1 MLFDH
6 FADIAIFAWLW
17 FKALFNFDK
26 GKIDINFRW
35 LQFIRQKLMQT
46 AIHVNAFAD
55 SERKMTEEKT
65 IYLIDGTAYIHRAY
79 HAIRGLANSKGL
91 PTNAIFGFTRMLMKL
106 MEDRNPE
113 YVGMFFDAR
122 GPTFRHDMYPDY
134 KANRPPMP
142 EDMAV
147 QIPYIKKVTA
157 AFNLPIIEMQGY
169 EADDLIGTLAHMA
182 EKVGFTVIM
191 ITGDKDFMQLVTEKS
206 TIWDPMKESATD
218 LQTIR
223 EKFGIDPRQMI
234 DVQGLSGDT
243 ADNVPGVPGIGQKTA
258 VTLIK
263 TYNSMQELYE
273 KLDTITKKK
282 QRENLEIFKEQ
293 AFLCRKLVTINIQA
307 PLTLDPTNF
316 KVTAPDR
323 EALAELYKD
332 LEFHQLQQSVPPP
345 DQADLSSKDY
355 QAIMDQDQLTKLI
368 SQLESADL
376 FALDTETT
384 STNPMLADLVG
395 LSFAVNANQA
405 YYIPC
410 RHNYLGAPDQLKLQ
424 DVLEKLRPVLEN
436 PQIKK
441 IGQNIKYDWI
451 LLERNGINLDG
462 VVFDTMLA
470 SYLLNPSKRAHN
482 LDQIALD
489 FLGHKTITYAQ
500 VAGKGKKAVLFSQVP
515 LDKAVPYACEDA
527 DITLMVRDVLMPK
540 LKELGLDELMTS
552 VEMPLVPVLM
562 RMEMRGV
569 GINVER
575 LNELSKSF
583 KRQLDAL
590 EDGIYGLA
598 GETFNI
604 KSSQQLGR
612 ILFEKLRLPVQKK
625 TKKKTGY
632 STDVNVLTVLAD
644 QHELPALILQHRTLA
659 KLKSTYTDALMDLV
673 NPQTG
678 RIHTSYNQTVAATGR
693 LSSSDP
699 NLQNIP
705 IRTKEGRQI
714 RGAFIPCKGWHL
726 VAADYSQVELR
737 VLAHCSED
745 EILIQAFRD
754 DEDIHAR
761 TACEVF
767 QVSPADLSGELRRQ
781 AKAINF
787 GIIYGMSAF
796 GLSRQLEISQKMAKT
811 YIDHYFERYQG
822 VKRFMDQTIADARET
837 QRTSTLLGRIRLLPD
852 INSSNHII
860 RQAAE
865 RTAINTPIQG
875 SAADLIKVAM
885 IRVDEALQEK
895 NLHSA
900 MLLTVHD
907 ELVFEVPSDELQ
919 AVTRLVRDIM
929 EGVWQLKVPL
939 KINIAEGGN
948 WEEAH

>member
-1 MLFDH
+1 
-6 FADIAIFAWLW
+6 
-17 FKALFNFDK
+17 
-26 GKIDINFRW
+26 
-35 LQFIRQKLMQT
+35 
-46 AIHVNAFAD
+46 
-55 SERKMTEEKT
+55 MTETKT

-106 MEDRNPE
+106 MDDRNPE
-113 YVGMFFDAR
+113 YVGMFFDAK
-122 GPTFRHDMYPDY
+122 GPTFRHDMYAEY

-182 EKVGFTVIM
+182 EKKGFSVIM

-218 LQTIR
+218 LQSIR
-223 EKFGIDPRQMI
+223 EKFGIEPRQMI

-263 TYNSMQELYE
+263 TYNSMQELYQ
-273 KLDTITKKK
+273 KLDTITRKK
-282 QRENLEIFKEQ
+282 QRENLETFKEQ
-293 AFLCRKLVTINIQA
+293 AFLSRKLVTINTA
-307 PLTLDPTNF
+307 VPLTLNPANF
-316 KVTAPDR
+316 KITAPDR
-323 EALAELYKD
+323 ETLAELYKD
-332 LEFHQLQQSVPPP
+332 LEFRQLQQSVP
-345 DQADLSSKDY
+345 DQADLSRKDY
-355 QAIMDQDQLTKLI
+355 QAVMDQEQLTELI
-368 SQLESADL
+368 SQLAKADL

-395 LSFAVNANQA
+395 FSFAVNANQA

-410 RHNYLGAPDQLKLQ
+410 RHHYLGAPDQLKLQ
-424 DVLEKLRPVLEN
+424 DVLDKLKPVLEN

-451 LLERNGINLDG
+451 VLERNGINLDG

-489 FLGHKTITYAQ
+489 FLGHKTITYEQ
-500 VAGKGKKAVLFSQVP
+500 VAGKGKKAMLFSKVP

-527 DITLMVRDVLMPK
+527 DITLMVREVLMPK

-562 RMEMRGV
+562 RMEMRGA

-575 LNELSKSF
+575 LHELSKSF
-583 KRQLDAL
+583 KQQLDAL
-590 EDGIYGLA
+590 EGSIYGQA

-632 STDVNVLTVLAD
+632 STDVNVLTMLAD

-705 IRTKEGRQI
+705 IRTQEGRQI
-714 RGAFIPCKGWHL
+714 RGAFIPRQGWHL

-745 EILIQAFRD
+745 EILIQAFQD

-767 QVSPADLSGELRRQ
+767 QVSPAELSGELRRQ

-796 GLSRQLEISQKMAKT
+796 GLSKQLEISQKMAKT
-811 YIDHYFERYQG
+811 YIDHYFARYQG

-885 IRVDEALQEK
+885 IRVDATLQKK
-895 NLHSA
+895 NLQSA

-907 ELVFEVPSDELQ
+907 ELVFEVPPNELQ
-919 AVTRLVRDIM
+919 DVSRLVKDIM

-939 KINIAEGGN
+939 KINVAHGRN